1 MDEHHVKKSY
11 SIYTDASLKSLFRFY
26 LIQDK
31 YQLYLF
37 RTQLVVYHIFIFYVH
52 TYIHTGLLCLCFV
65 SLFKKNV
72 RATTHVTVLY
82 QNLPLSS
89 ESARSLYQFSSPSA
103 KENSVTQAGAAAPL
117 PAHCG

>member
-26 LIQDK
+26 VIQDK

-37 RTQLVVYHIFIFYVH
+37 RTQLVVYDIFIYVH
-52 TYIHTGLLCLCFV
+52 MYIHTWLLCLCFV

-82 QNLPLSS
+82 QNLPLSP

-117 PAHCG
+117 PAHSG